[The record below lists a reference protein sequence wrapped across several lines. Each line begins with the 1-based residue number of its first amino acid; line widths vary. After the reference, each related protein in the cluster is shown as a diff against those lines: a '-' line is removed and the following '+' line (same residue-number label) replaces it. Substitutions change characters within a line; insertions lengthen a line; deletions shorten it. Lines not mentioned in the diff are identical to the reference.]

1 MLNRISR
8 CSFLR
13 CVGCAGVLAAAGAL
27 AGCQTGRKAVEVD
40 VGDHISNW
48 NDLRVQLS
56 SLFRMG
62 DVPDMPG
69 QEYVAVLIL
78 VQNLSRT
85 ESRAVGA
92 PHVLEIDAEYPLPPL
107 ENLNGYFHALSADT
121 PDFALMCDGQS
132 AGCGAYI
139 YLYDAQTDTFANAP
153 ELPPQRIGY
162 IELMCRVPVGWK
174 ELNLTYMPQF
184 LQDKSITFRMTAD
197 QLTKIVD

>member
-1 MLNRISR
+1 M
-8 CSFLR
+8 
-13 CVGCAGVLAAAGAL
+13 
-27 AGCQTGRKAVEVD
+27 
-40 VGDHISNW
+40 
-48 NDLRVQLS
+48 QLS

-153 ELPPQRIGY
+153 ELPPQSCGAYIYLYDAQTDTFANAPELPPQRIGY

-174 ELNLTYMPQF
+174 ELNLTYTPQF

-197 QLTKIVD
+197 QLTRIVD